1 MTAQPTPAQAEAGT
15 NAASDRGS
23 YDDRWAAAVR
33 QELAQA
39 CKEPGQILTE
49 HDMAHL
55 PEPVQRFLAASGV
68 LGRRVPRTVR
78 VETELTFHRAPGDRG
93 LTGASVQ
100 VNVFMR
106 PSRVFLIRARMFG
119 LPVRALHRYRGDEAT
134 FQVRAAGL
142 LTMVDQ
148 RGDVLSRGETVT
160 VLNDTCVF
168 APAVLA
174 VDPRLDWQA
183 IDDRTAG
190 VTFRNGRWTVSA
202 TLRFNERDELVDFWS
217 DDRGDYD
224 GGQFIERRWS
234 TPLSEHREFSGL
246 HLPGRGLTIYD
257 RPSGQFVYGDF
268 RIRSVEYD
276 VAGD

>member
-1 MTAQPTPAQAEAGT
+1 MTAQPKPAAAETTTPV
-15 NAASDRGS
+15 ASERGS

-33 QELAQA
+33 DELAQA
-39 CKEPGQILTE
+39 CGEPGRILAE
-49 HDMAHL
+49 ADLAHL
-55 PEPVQRFLAASGV
+55 PDPVRRFIAASGAI
-68 LGRRVPRTVR
+68 GRRVPRTVR
-78 VETELTFHRAPGDRG
+78 VETDLVFHRSPGDRG
-93 LTGASVQ
+93 LTGTSVQ

-106 PSRVFLIRARMFG
+106 PSRMFLIRARMFG
-119 LPVRALHRYRGDEAT
+119 LPVRALHLYRGDSAT

-142 LTMVDQ
+142 LTMVDE

-160 VLNDTCVF
+160 VLNDTCAF

-174 VDPRLDWQA
+174 VDPRLDWQG

-190 VTFRNGRWTVSA
+190 VTFRNGRWTVAA

-224 GGQFIERRWS
+224 NGEFVERRWR
-234 TPLSEHREFSGL
+234 TPLSEHREFAGL
-246 HLPGRGLTIYD
+246 HLPGRGLTIYE

-276 VAGD
+276 VAGE